1 MPIGWLLYL
10 HVTGNSVQ
18 HYSNLAQMNFDVSK
32 EQSRFLQKVEAACK
46 SIRDYE
52 EKCYLEERL
61 NDRIVPVFGK
71 IGMLGCPISTKYGGL
86 GYDML
91 TYALAIERIGEEGA
105 SLRTFFSAHTSIGQL
120 VLQGWADEEQKKKHL
135 PDTTSGK
142 SAMAFALTEPAAGS
156 DPASMTTRFERKG
169 DIYVLKGKKHWIG
182 NGTFAGVM
190 TTFAK
195 DAASGKISAFIIERH
210 MSGLGSEEMKNKI
223 GLLTVK
229 NAEVYFDNCIV
240 PKENLLGKEGQ
251 GLNIAYSALIDGRL
265 SVAAGAVGIM
275 KDCLNECAAH
285 AKARKQHGSPLAKK
299 QLIQEHIARIAVNI
313 VSSRWLVYRAAAA
326 RQRLH
331 EYVESIKQEERE
343 WLSKLGRN
351 NREYSALRNEADS
364 LAAMAKFHATNCAFE
379 AANRSVQVFGSFGYR
394 KTARVAR
401 HFLDSRATTI
411 YEGAN
416 EVLELKIASQV
427 LGDGYRAY

>member
-1 MPIGWLLYL
+1 MPTGWLLYL
-10 HVTGNSVQ
+10 HAPDNPVQ
-18 HYSNLAQMNFDVSK
+18 HYSNLAQMNFDISA
-32 EQSRFLQKVEAACK
+32 EQSRFLQKVDAACR
-46 SIRDYE
+46 SIREYE
-52 EKCYLEERL
+52 EECYLEERL
-61 NDRIVPVFGK
+61 NDRVVPAFGK
-71 IGMLGCPISTKYGGL
+71 IGMLGCPISKKYGGL

-91 TYALAIERIGEEGA
+91 TYALAIERIGEEDA

-120 VLQGWADEEQKKKHL
+120 VLQGWADEEQKRKYL
-135 PDTTSGK
+135 PDTASGK
-142 SAMAFALTEPAAGS
+142 SVMAFALTEPAAGS
-156 DPASMTTRFERKG
+156 DPASMTTKFERKG
-169 DIYVLKGKKHWIG
+169 GDYVLNGKKHWIG

-195 DAASGKISAFIIERH
+195 DDRGKISAFVIERR
-210 MSGLGSEEMKNKI
+210 MPGLRTEEMKNKI

-229 NAEVYFDNCIV
+229 NAEVYFDSCIV

-265 SVAAGAVGIM
+265 SVAAGSVGIM
-275 KDCLNECAAH
+275 KDCLNECVAH
-285 AKARKQHGSPLAKK
+285 AKAREQHGSPLAKK

-313 VSSRWLVYRAAAA
+313 ASSRWLVYRAAAA
-326 RQRLH
+326 RQELH
-331 EYVESIKQEERE
+331 EYVEGVKEERD
-343 WLSKLGRN
+343 WLSRLGRSN
-351 NREYSALRNEADS
+351 KEYSALRNEADS

-416 EVLELKIASQV
+416 EVLKLKIASQI